1 MGAAGVEDVDGW
13 VEAVHGGWMGGF
25 PLPEP
30 EAEAEAVQEGQGVEA
45 VEVVQ
50 EEVVAEPV
58 KRGRK
63 RMSEAGP
70 GSTAPKGK
78 KRGRKS
84 VM

>member
-1 MGAAGVEDVDGW
+1 VEGVEVI
-13 VEAVHGGWMGGF
+13 E
-25 PLPEP
+25 
-30 EAEAEAVQEGQGVEA
+30 
-45 VEVVQ
+45 
-50 EEVVAEPV
+50 EEVVAPV

-70 GSTAPKGK
+70 GPSATKGK